1 MSKIEMITKN
11 KDLVFDNFQTNMIK
25 SFSTLP
31 IIVIY
36 NKPKDYPDHYVAR
49 LFDKDKPTKAIMLKE
64 TLEELRKGIPIYM
77 IRMSRSATDDRNIVE
92 SYI

>member
-11 KDLVFDNFQTNMIK
+11 KDLVFD
-25 SFSTLP
+25 SFKPNIINSFTTSP
-31 IIVIY
+31 IVTIY
-36 NKPKDYPDHYVAR
+36 NKPTDYPNYYVAR